1 MKRVEGYKFYK
12 KKIKSLNA
20 NRRQTKQTAL
30 YSLKFNNMNFVFTTP
45 HACYHDLTHL
55 LSESHSYK
63 SKYKIYRIITLKA

>member
-30 YSLKFNNMNFVFTTP
+30 YSLKYNDMKFFLP
-45 HACYHDLTHL
+45 HPMHVITVLPIFYQRAIPTNQNIKFIEL
-55 LSESHSYK
+55 L
-63 SKYKIYRIITLKA
+63 L